1 MTDSIANKKDIR
13 QALLAN
19 IKDASLSDE
28 ECRQCMAR
36 AKAEY
41 PQIFE
46 VFAELESIFSKQPA
60 PWSAEYFQRAKQ
72 AVLQNFSVERLEHL
86 LDVRA
91 ALRRERVKGFAPKA
105 KAVVPN
111 NPQGEHQESEA
122 MSDTN
127 SIDKFLQG
135 AGEKSHARLQAELM
149 VALPNMVYSAT
160 DLEKTLD
167 LLDRSVG
174 ICQPYAVDV
183 FNKAIEDDRGLWS
196 EAYFDEQMAFLR
208 TNFSRKRFLHL
219 LKVREYLS
227 QQGVAGFEVAVRKQ
241 QQASASRVGAGH
253 KLVEAPAEK
262 SARREASYE
271 NERGTMTHNEN
282 AGGISFFRLALLL
295 GGAIAAVIMA
305 VIFGRK

>member
-1 MTDSIANKKDIR
+1 MTNSIANTEDIR

-28 ECRQCMAR
+28 ECQQCLAR
-36 AKAEY
+36 AMAEY

-46 VFAELESIFSKQPA
+46 DFAELESIFSQQPA
-60 PWSAEYFQRAKQ
+60 PWSVEYFQRAKQ
-72 AVLQNFSVERLEHL
+72 AVLQNFSVERIGHL

-91 ALRRERVKGFAPKA
+91 ALRRERVKGFAPKT

-111 NPQGEHQESEA
+111 TPQEEHQESEV
-122 MSDTN
+122 MSDAN
-127 SIDKFLQG
+127 GIDKFLQG

-149 VALPNMVYSAT
+149 VALPNMTYSAA

-183 FNKAIEDDRGLWS
+183 FNKEVEDDQGLWN

-227 QQGVAGFEVAVRKQ
+227 RQGVAGFEMVVRKQ
-241 QQASASRVGAGH
+241 QQVSVSKVEAEH
-253 KLVEAPAEK
+253 KLAKAPEEK
-262 SARREASYE
+262 SARREATHE
-271 NERGTMTHNEN
+271 NERGTAAHNEKT
-282 AGGISFFRLALLL
+282 GGISFFRLALLL